1 MNIKKL
7 LLLAVMP
14 MIGLTVN
21 AQQESKIDFTPK
33 KGDVTLAFTLGYN
46 SYASIEAAP
55 LLQNYYFT
63 ASPSTNWS
71 DKKLM
76 VGFEGGYY
84 ISPAIRALL
93 GGGYSRTDNPG
104 KAEYNGTSDGVV
116 PSYGVSPSQSSTN
129 ITAFVGADYIFGSN
143 SVKPY
148 VGIRGRGSYGYNE
161 IKYDSSES
169 MGKSVAEAWTYGGA
183 IVFGADYIFSGGLI
197 LGCQF
202 DLFSYTY
209 GAVQYKPQPGLAS
222 NSNSCHN
229 FGAIAAPTIRIG
241 FNF

>member
-1 MNIKKL
+1 MGIKRFL
-7 LLLAVMP
+7 SALSVVLFMATA
-14 MIGLTVN
+14 TVS
-21 AQQESKIDFTPK
+21 AQEKPWFIS
-33 KGDVTLAFTLGYN
+33 ATLGYN
-46 SYASIEAAP
+46 SYLTVTAP
-55 LLQNYYFT
+55 YGNYSYYEGAVA
-63 ASPSTNWS
+63 ASPSWS